1 MDKVL
6 QRAQELKEE
15 LTDFVLDAEGD
26 LAVALETF
34 SADQLTRSQKQNM
47 HQRMMVVDRFI
58 IEGNIEGNVAE
69 QTPIDL
75 FIQNHPKLSQKDQQ
89 LLNLWRRSF
98 VGLFAITKILPDG
111 FELMNWT
118 TEKHYVVKQAD
129 PNALQEMARLKEGEI
144 ILTQIAPIS
153 EAEWMFFSPWT
164 SLGKLGKPKLAVA
177 IGNFKSNYKNHL
189 YSDAPDLLEEAWKS
203 VERYHT
209 DFVEFFGSD
218 EVTLSGYELGKKLN
232 EFQEIITQKNFDD
245 AGIDRSKS
253 LEEIAEEAGISQEEL
268 EETAEA
274 IGSDAKTV
282 SEAWKKQAATNK
294 MAAPQVE
301 LPPKL
306 KKAEQVTALSHPRWG
321 QMYLTHY
328 ATLKALLEAGD
339 GTNGADVEPIVQKSL
354 KDADMNAFVWYR
366 LAEQYPK
373 QLETVLQT
381 ALDRPTFKL
390 SDDLDSL
397 LEEFEKP
404 LETDLPEIASVP
416 IHLHNLFQDAVV
428 EVNKSKSK
436 SKSKKKTAVGFQ
448 H

>member
-15 LTDFVLDAEGD
+15 LTDFVLDAEGE

-34 SADQLTRSQKQNM
+34 SADQLTRSQQQNM

-58 IEGNIEGNVAE
+58 IEGEVAE

-75 FIQNHPKLSQKDQQ
+75 FMQSQPKLAKADRQ
-89 LLNLWRRSF
+89 LLEQWRRSF
-98 VGLFAITKILPDG
+98 VGLFAIVKILADG

-118 TEKHYVVKQAD
+118 TEKHYSVKQAD
-129 PNALQEMARLKEGEI
+129 SQALKDMERLKEGEI
-144 ILTQIAPIS
+144 ILAQIAPIS
-153 EAEWMFFSPWT
+153 DTEWMFFSPWT

-177 IGNFKSNYKNHL
+177 IGNFKDNYKNHL

-209 DFVEFFGSD
+209 DFVEFFGAD
-218 EVTLSGYELGKKLN
+218 EVTLSGYELGKKLT
-232 EFQEIITQKNFDD
+232 EFQEILTQKNFDA

-253 LEEIAEEAGISQEEL
+253 LEELAAEAGVSQEEL
-268 EETAEA
+268 DETAEA
-274 IGSDAKTV
+274 IGADPKTM
-282 SEAWKKQAATNK
+282 SAAWKQQAANK

-321 QMYLTHY
+321 QMFLPNY
-328 ATLKALLEAGD
+328 APLKAILEAPDPENGD
-339 GTNGADVEPIVQKSL
+339 VSLVQKCL
-354 KDADMNAFVWYR
+354 KDAEMNAFVWHR
-366 LAEQYPK
+366 LTRQYPDAM
-373 QLETVLQT
+373 ETVLQA
-381 ALDRPTFKL
+381 ALDRPNFKL
-390 SDDLDSL
+390 ATDLDPL
-397 LEEFEKP
+397 LEEFDKP
-404 LETDLPEIASVP
+404 LDTDLPEIASVP
-416 IHLHNLFQDAVV
+416 IHLHNLFQEAVV

-436 SKSKKKTAVGFQ
+436 GKTKKKKVAGFQ
-448 H
+448 S